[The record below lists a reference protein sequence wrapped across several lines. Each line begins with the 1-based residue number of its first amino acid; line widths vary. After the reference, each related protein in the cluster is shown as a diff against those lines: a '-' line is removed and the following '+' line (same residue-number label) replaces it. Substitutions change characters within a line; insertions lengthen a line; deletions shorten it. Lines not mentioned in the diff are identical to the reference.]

1 MRKILFILLFF
12 ALFAGCKTQKQIT
25 SDKSDSLVYI
35 EKLRFDTITTSA
47 DSSWLFA
54 SFKCD
59 SLGQVYL
66 SELLDLKSKEVA
78 TSFNFS
84 KGILNFD
91 TKREEKKTLIP
102 CKDRFIDRRIKET
115 ITLTKTIVK
124 MSVYQKIFFW
134 IGIISSC
141 LIGSWAFLKIKKL
154 A

>member
-1 MRKILFILLFF
+1 MKNIIRILLVLS
-12 ALFAGCKTQKQIT
+12 LFSCKTQKQIT
-25 SDKSDSLVYI
+25 SDKSDSQVYI
-35 EKLRFDTITTSA
+35 EKLRFDTITTPA

-78 TSFNFS
+78 SSFNFS
-84 KGILNFD
+84 KGILNFA
-91 TKREEKKTLIP
+91 TKREEKKTIIP
-102 CKDRFIDRRIKET
+102 CKDRFFDRRIKET

-124 MSVYQKIFFW
+124 MSVFQKLFFW
-134 IGIISSC
+134 IGIVSSC
-141 LIGSWAFLKIKKL
+141 LIGSWVFLKIKKL